1 MTGTAQPSRIKYY
14 VEIYRGE
21 EEGGL
26 KTVEF
31 EKKRAALEFAERQHQ
46 RGYAVIV
53 FDKNGKKI
61 YDEQ

>member
-1 MTGTAQPSRIKYY
+1 MNGTVQPSRIKFW

-26 KTVEF
+26 KVIEF
-31 EKKRAALEFAERQHQ
+31 EKKRAALEFAERTHQ

-53 FDKNGKKI
+53 LDKNGKKI
-61 YDEQ
+61 YDEM